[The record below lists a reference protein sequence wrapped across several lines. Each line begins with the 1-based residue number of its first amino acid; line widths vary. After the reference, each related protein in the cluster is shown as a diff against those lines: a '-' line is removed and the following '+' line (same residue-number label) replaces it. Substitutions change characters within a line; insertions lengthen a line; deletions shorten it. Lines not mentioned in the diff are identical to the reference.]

1 VQALQLCAC
10 VTLQLFVTQKKKNG
24 EQVKDSWHWLY
35 EPDSGGLRVLCEGQ
49 PSVPGHDKEVE
60 QQ

>member
-1 VQALQLCAC
+1 MCLCHSAAFC
-10 VTLQLFVTQKKKNG
+10 HTQKKNG